1 MTLSWTNCN
10 NNRMNSW
17 TNCNNNTSKNEVWSA
32 DDCWR
37 YELVKNEARRMTDE
51 ARSTLCSE
59 VKWNEVKWSY
69 VILDELACMMSNL
82 KPWYELFQ
90 LQPDLNETNQRCFKH
105 PTFLTTFSLRWCE
118 VNPDSVVVTFG
129 AWKWFSNAEVLTMKK
144 LCSWWCCDNPRLEP
158 PWSYLKWSPR
168 VGVTKNE
175 VPSRW
180 GCEWKMKSSG
190 VEVEIIAFSPGV
202 GLDKP
207 VVCF

>member
-1 MTLSWTNCN
+1 MVENSWTNCN

-37 YELVKNEARRMTDE
+37 YELVKNEARRMMDE

-69 VILDELACMMSNL
+69 VILDELACKMSNL

-105 PTFLTTFSLRWCE
+105 PTFYQPFRCLLMWSNYSFSCGDLWC
-118 VNPDSVVVTFG
+118 
-129 AWKWFSNAEVLTMKK
+129 
-144 LCSWWCCDNPRLEP
+144 LEMI
-158 PWSYLKWSPR
+158 LKRWSPDDEE
-168 VGVTKNE
+168 TLQLMML
-175 VPSRW
+175 W
-180 GCEWKMKSSG
+180 
-190 VEVEIIAFSPGV
+190 
-202 GLDKP
+202 
-207 VVCF
+207 